1 MSINRRWCSALLH
14 VSGFYGFNSAKIFF
28 CTVIKYGLLL
38 LIGCHSS
45 YSSELVHINTLSAN
59 GTLPIR
65 SWKTL
70 RDARIVKQNFDFSC
84 GSSSIATIL
93 NQFYGQHVS
102 EEAVLD
108 AIDKGDLRATFEDM
122 ARALPRF
129 GFRAVGYAASFE
141 QLTKLKMPVIVY
153 LKYRKDD
160 HFSVLRGINADTVW
174 LADSSVGN
182 RYLSRSQ
189 FLAMWE
195 TRDAATL
202 KGKIL
207 VILPNRPDVSTSQ
220 DFFTNDPKKPTALA
234 TSLQLQR
241 NFPP

>member
-1 MSINRRWCSALLH
+1 MRMYGVMMGLKTIWIGTTALILC
-14 VSGFYGFNSAKIFF
+14 VGANPIFA
-28 CTVIKYGLLL
+28 
-38 LIGCHSS
+38 
-45 YSSELVHINTLSAN
+45 SEVAYLSTASAN
-59 GTLPIR
+59 GVLPIR
-65 SWKTL
+65 SWKSL
-70 RDARIVKQNFDFSC
+70 RDSRIVKQNFDFSC

-122 ARALPRF
+122 ARALPQF
-129 GFRAVGYAASFE
+129 GFRAVGYAVSFE
-141 QLTKLKMPVIVY
+141 QLAKLKMPVIVY

-160 HFSVLRGINADTVW
+160 HFSVLRGISADTVW

-182 RYLSRSQ
+182 RYLNRSQ
-189 FLAMWE
+189 FIAMWE

-207 VILPNRPDVSTSQ
+207 VILPNRSGISSSP
-220 DFFTNDPKKPTALA
+220 DFFSNDPKKPTALA

-241 NFPP
+241 TFPP

>member
-1 MSINRRWCSALLH
+1 MSFSCLYALN
-14 VSGFYGFNSAKIFF
+14 VATIFF
-28 CTVIKYGLLL
+28 SAMVKTTWVYSLLFC
-38 LIGCHSS
+38 ISTHSS
-45 YSSELVHINTLSAN
+45 LASELIHINTVSTN
-59 GTLPIR
+59 GALPIR

-122 ARALPRF
+122 ARALPQF

-141 QLTKLKMPVIVY
+141 QLTKLKIPVIVY

-160 HFSVLRGINADTVW
+160 HFSVLRGISGDTVW

-182 RYLSRSQ
+182 RYLNRYQ
-189 FLAMWE
+189 FRAMWE
-195 TRDAATL
+195 TRDTAAL

-207 VILPNRPDVSTSQ
+207 VILPNRPEIRTSP
-220 DFFTNDPKKPTALA
+220 DFFTNAPKKPTALA

-241 NFPP
+241 YFLP

>member
-1 MSINRRWCSALLH
+1 MLLCLNANCAL
-14 VSGFYGFNSAKIFF
+14 
-28 CTVIKYGLLL
+28 
-38 LIGCHSS
+38 
-45 YSSELVHINTLSAN
+45 SSEAVQVNTVSAN
-59 GTLPIR
+59 GRLPIR

-93 NQFYGQHVS
+93 NEFYGQRVS

-108 AIDKGDLRATFEDM
+108 AIDKGDLRASFDDM
-122 ARALPRF
+122 ARALSKF
-129 GFRAVGYAASFE
+129 GFRAVAYSASFE

-160 HFSVLRGINADTVW
+160 HFSVLRGIDADTVW
-174 LADSSVGN
+174 LADASVGN
-182 RYLSRSQ
+182 RYLSRHQ

-195 TRDAATL
+195 TRDTRTL

-207 VILPNRPDVSTSQ
+207 VILPHQADVLTAE
-220 DFFTNDPKKPTALA
+220 DFFTNHPRRPTALA

-241 NFPP
+241 NLPP